1 MGKSGIIYIMTTS
14 VNGLI
19 KIGKTD
25 NFKNRMNFLEQNGYW
40 NVSGLKRFFA
50 VRVDNYDKK
59 EKLIHTMFSKS
70 QVASSEL
77 FALDK
82 HVAQELLES
91 FGGEQVYPEIEI
103 KMPKSPRRKKVVKA
117 EEITPATNTIICH
130 MGRKIKAWDN
140 KIPNA
145 KLEIR
150 DNKFVLLAGSE
161 LSPFECSSASHNT
174 QKRRKTAKIK
184 NNILM
189 QEEIFDSP
197 SAASDFVCYCSD
209 NGWTSWKLENG
220 DNLQTIRDRI
230 K

>member
-25 NFKNRMNFLEQNGYW
+25 NYKTRMNFLEQNGYW

-91 FGGEQVYPEIEI
+91 FGGEQVYPEIEV
-103 KMPKSPRRKKVVKA
+103 KHPKVAKRKPVDSMQNPKKIV
-117 EEITPATNTIICH
+117 CH
-130 MGRKIKAWDN
+130 LGRKIKAWEN
-140 KIPNA
+140 RIPNA

-150 DNKFVLLAGSE
+150 NGKYVLLEGSE
-161 LSPFECSSASHNT
+161 LSPYETSSASQNT
-174 QKRRKTAKIK
+174 KKRRGTAKIK
-184 NNILM
+184 DNILLS
-189 QEEIFDSP
+189 EEIFDSP
-197 SAASDFVCYCSD
+197 SAASDFVCFCSD
-209 NGWTSWKLENG
+209 NGWTSWRLENEEP
-220 DNLQTIRDRI
+220 LQSIRETL

>member
-50 VRVDNYDKK
+50 VRVDNYDRK

-70 QVASSEL
+70 QVANSEL

-91 FGGEQVYPEIEI
+91 FGGEQVYPEVEN
-103 KMPKSPRRKKVVKA
+103 KLSKVSQKKPTTNVSAPKTKWIV
-117 EEITPATNTIICH
+117 CH
-130 MGRKIKAWDN
+130 MGRKIKAWKN
-140 KIPNA
+140 KIPDA

-150 DNKFVLLAGSE
+150 NGKYVLLAGSE
-161 LSPFECSSASHNT
+161 LSPVESSSASQNT
-174 QKRRKTAKIK
+174 RKRRESAKIK
-184 NNILM
+184 NNVLM
-189 QEEIFDSP
+189 AEEVFDSP
-197 SAASDFVCYCSD
+197 SATSDFVCFCSD
-209 NGWTSWKLENG
+209 NGWTSWRLENEEP
-220 DNLQTIRDRI
+220 LRTIRESLNN
-230 K
+230 

>member
-25 NFKNRMNFLEQNGYW
+25 NFKNRMNSLEQNGYW

-59 EKLIHTMFSKS
+59 EKLIHTIFSKS
-70 QVASSEL
+70 QVANSEL

-91 FGGEQVYPEIEI
+91 FGGDQIYPEVET
-103 KMPKSPRRKKVVKA
+103 KSSKSTRRKKIEKA
-117 EEITPATNTIICH
+117 VETTPAAITIVCH

-140 KIPNA
+140 RIPDA
-145 KLEIR
+145 KMEIR
-150 DNKFVLLAGSE
+150 DSKFVLLVGSE
-161 LSPFECSSASHNT
+161 VSPFETSSASQNT
-174 QKRRKTAKIK
+174 KKRRKTAVIK
-184 NNILM
+184 NNVLM
-189 QEEIFDSP
+189 QEEVFDSP

-209 NGWTSWKLENG
+209 NGWTSWKLDNG
-220 DNLQTIRDRI
+220 DALQTIRDKI
-230 K
+230 